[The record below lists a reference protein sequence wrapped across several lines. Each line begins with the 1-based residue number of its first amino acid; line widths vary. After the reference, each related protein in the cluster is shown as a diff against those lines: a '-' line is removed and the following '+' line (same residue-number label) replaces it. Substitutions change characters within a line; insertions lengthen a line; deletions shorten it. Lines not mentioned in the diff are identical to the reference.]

1 MKKIYL
7 DAGHGGADA
16 GAVGANGLYEK
27 NLVLKI
33 QQYLISYLN
42 SMYSDFTIKT
52 TRTTDVFLS
61 LSQRASQANSW
72 GADAFMSIHVN
83 AGGGTGYEDYVYRSA
98 SNASKTFQ
106 SIVHGQVQPTLLSY
120 NHPNRG
126 RKSAN
131 YAVLRLTNMPAV
143 LTEIAFIDRSA
154 DAALLQNEAFLK
166 SMGESY
172 AKGIAVYLNLPR
184 RAVPN
189 PSPSPTPT
197 PTPNPSPSEPGTK
210 TYTIKQGDTL
220 YSIAQ
225 KYGITLQALQEA
237 NKGLSD
243 PLTLQVGKTIVI
255 PSGTSPNPSPT
266 PSPTPP
272 SEQYP
277 LPNGILKQGDSGEAV
292 KQLQKALN
300 AVNFKVGFVDGI
312 YGVQTKDA
320 VRRFQLVYLPYDV
333 DGIYGP
339 QTKNKLA
346 AVLKAKS

>member
-42 SMYSDFTIKT
+42 STYSDFTIKT
-52 TRTTDVFLS
+52 TRTTDTFLS

-98 SNASKTFQ
+98 SNASKAFQ

-143 LTEIAFIDRSA
+143 LTEIAFIDNST

-184 RAVPN
+184 RAVP
-189 PSPSPTPT
+189 TPN
-197 PTPNPSPSEPGTK
+197 PNPSPSEPGPK
-210 TYTIKQGDTL
+210 TYMIKQGDTL

-225 KYGITLQALQEA
+225 KYGITVQALQEA
-237 NKGLSD
+237 NTGLSD

-255 PSGTSPNPSPT
+255 PSGTSPTPT
-266 PSPTPP
+266 PTLP

-292 KQLQKALN
+292 KQLQRALN
-300 AVNFKVGFVDGI
+300 AVNFKVGSVDGI

-333 DGIYGP
+333 DGIYGL

>member
-42 SMYSDFTIKT
+42 STYSDFTIKT

-143 LTEIAFIDRSA
+143 LTEIAFIDNRT

-172 AKGIAVYLNLPR
+172 AKGIAIYLNLPR

-189 PSPSPTPT
+189 PNPT

-225 KYGITLQALQEA
+225 KYNITVQAVQEA
-237 NKGLSD
+237 NTGLSD

-255 PSGTSPNPSPT
+255 PSGTSPTPNPT
-266 PSPTPP
+266 PNPTPP
-272 SEQYP
+272 SEQYL
-277 LPNGILKQGDSGEAV
+277 LPNGVLKQGDSGEAV

-300 AVNFKVGFVDGI
+300 AVNFKVGSVDGI

-346 AVLKAKS
+346 AVLKANS

>member
-42 SMYSDFTIKT
+42 STYSDFTIKT
-52 TRTTDVFLS
+52 TRTTDTFLS

-143 LTEIAFIDRSA
+143 LTEIAFIDNRT

-189 PSPSPTPT
+189 PNPT

-225 KYGITLQALQEA
+225 KYNITVQALQEA
-237 NKGLSD
+237 NTGLSD

-266 PSPTPP
+266 PPA
-272 SEQYP
+272 EQYP

-292 KQLQKALN
+292 KQLQRALN
-300 AVNFKVGFVDGI
+300 AVNFKVGSVDGI

-333 DGIYGP
+333 DSIYGP

>member
-42 SMYSDFTIKT
+42 STYSDFTIKT
-52 TRTTDVFLS
+52 TRTTDTFLS

-143 LTEIAFIDRSA
+143 LTEIAFIDNRTDS
-154 DAALLQNEAFLK
+154 ALLQNESFLK
-166 SMGESY
+166 NMGESY

-189 PSPSPTPT
+189 PN

-225 KYGITLQALQEA
+225 KYNITVQALQEA
-237 NKGLSD
+237 NTGLSD

-300 AVNFKVGFVDGI
+300 AVNFKVGSVDGI

>member
-42 SMYSDFTIKT
+42 STYSDFTIKT
-52 TRTTDVFLS
+52 SRTTDTFLS

-143 LTEIAFIDRSA
+143 LTEIAFIDNRT
-154 DAALLQNEAFLK
+154 DAALLQNESFLK
-166 SMGESY
+166 NMGESY

-189 PSPSPTPT
+189 PN

-225 KYGITLQALQEA
+225 KYNITVQALQEA
-237 NKGLSD
+237 NTGLSD

-277 LPNGILKQGDSGEAV
+277 LPNGILKQGDCGEAV

-300 AVNFKVGFVDGI
+300 AINFKVGSVDGI